1 MPLDESDRVTT
12 SGTGASGTSRPR
24 WGYLAAAWALLFSG
38 LHVYWAL
45 GGALGLGSSAGM
57 ELARDPPLWFL
68 LFGLWGVAL
77 VLLVGAALGLV
88 LARARLSGLPGRLAA
103 ILGCL
108 VGALLLIRGIGVEL
122 LLMTDAL
129 GVASNVGQDQVHASL
144 VLWNPWFVV
153 GGLVFAL
160 AGFQGRRDRSS
171 LPLPRSHSG
180 RSQ

>member
-1 MPLDESDRVTT
+1 MT

-24 WGYLAAAWALLFSG
+24 WVYLAAAWALLFSG

-57 ELARDPPLWFL
+57 ELAGDRPLWLL

-77 VLLVGAALGLV
+77 VLLVGAPLGLV
-88 LARARLSGLPGRLAA
+88 LARARLTGLPGRLSA
-103 ILGCL
+103 ILGL
-108 VGALLLIRGIGVEL
+108 TGWRPPADSGHRGGATADDRC
-122 LLMTDAL
+122 ARCCH
-129 GVASNVGQDQVHASL
+129 NVGQDRVHASL

-160 AGFQGRRDRSS
+160 AGFQGRRGRSS